1 MLKKFWI
8 VTNDGKDTNHA
19 VTEKVKELLE
29 IAGRSCIL
37 CEKDAEKNIIRER
50 IPDMIDCAIVI
61 GGDGSLIEVARTLW
75 KRDVPIL
82 GINMGTLGYLT
93 EVEVSNLAEDITQML
108 KGDYLYEERMML
120 EGMFPNGKKD
130 VALNDIVVSRKG
142 DDLRIIYFKLFVNG
156 ELLNSYEADGII
168 ISTPT
173 GSTAYNMSAGGPIV
187 EPTASLT
194 VITPICSHALNTRSI
209 VLSSDDEIVI
219 EIGEGRRGNI
229 EKVLVTFDGATSVPL
244 ETGDRLTICKA
255 KESTKIMKINK
266 KELIVG
272 NTAYVVTKKYDS
284 DQMKQVYHIVPA
296 EIKKVGRKYIT
307 VTVQYWDQEFC
318 LKDDGVIYEFAL
330 NNKTNGANNV
340 LCLSEEDAKKHILKQ
355 NLLMEFR
362 NKRFYENDCN
372 LDQLLLMK
380 AGYHYDPTGP
390 MAEHWQKIL
399 EYEKDNY

>member
-19 VTEKVKELLE
+19 VTGKVKELLE

-93 EVEVSNLAEDITQML
+93 EVEVGNLAEDITQML

-187 EPTASLT
+187 DPKGDMILLT
-194 VITPICSHALNTRSI
+194 PNNAHNLTSKSI
-209 VLSSDDEIVI
+209 VLSGDDEIEI
-219 EIGEGRRGNI
+219 EILSRREQND
-229 EKVLVTFDGATSVPL
+229 ELACVSYDGDTTAELAV
-244 ETGDRLTICKA
+244 GDRFVISKAANHTKICKLHQRSFL
-255 KESTKIMKINK
+255 EILRK
-266 KELIVG
+266 KMG
-272 NTAYVVTKKYDS
+272 NYS
-284 DQMKQVYHIVPA
+284 
-296 EIKKVGRKYIT
+296 
-307 VTVQYWDQEFC
+307 
-318 LKDDGVIYEFAL
+318 
-330 NNKTNGANNV
+330 
-340 LCLSEEDAKKHILKQ
+340 
-355 NLLMEFR
+355 
-362 NKRFYENDCN
+362 
-372 LDQLLLMK
+372 
-380 AGYHYDPTGP
+380 
-390 MAEHWQKIL
+390 
-399 EYEKDNY
+399 